1 MVYGR
6 SYNGAAGG
14 SRGAFASSGGSGAP
28 ARNAEEAARACAAA
42 FGARKAAGSNI
53 SSRSEGAASDAS
65 ASRAMSVSA
74 AMQLAKGALEGVTV
88 RLVGEISELSNK
100 PGYKAVYF
108 TVKDK
113 SASLPCMMWN
123 NRFRAAGV
131 QVAVGQLVELTGRFT
146 LYAAKGRMNFDVFSL
161 APVGEGQLRL
171 QVANLAR
178 KLSAEGLADPAR
190 KLPLPAYPL
199 IIGLVTSPR
208 GDAVHDVLRTLRR
221 RFPVARVLFS
231 GVAVEGPQAP
241 AGIVEGMRAVV
252 HAGAEVVLVVRGGGS
267 YEDLMPFNDE
277 FLARM
282 IVKCPVPV
290 VTGIGHEPDTSI
302 ADMVADVRA
311 STPTAAAEAVS
322 PARENL
328 DALFRA
334 RQGSLDTCVLRAL
347 ESCSAQVWRIASR
360 PVFCDSSALLAAS
373 AQGVDLYADR
383 LARALPASLDR
394 DRAQVDRLRERL
406 GAALPNALTSDAAA
420 VQRQSERLTRALS
433 QVVAMPASQTQRAR
447 ERLLRAMPQAC
458 ERERAA
464 LDNEQRRLRAAGRQL
479 LEPFRR
485 QAGLSA
491 AQLDALS
498 PLAVLG
504 RGYSIARDSGGG
516 VVKSVE
522 QAQAGQKLDVT
533 VSDGV
538 IECDVSGVRRADDG
552 FTGKES

>member
-1 MVYGR
+1 MAYDR

-14 SRGAFASSGGSGAP
+14 PRGVFADSGASAGP

-42 FGARKAAGSNI
+42 FGAHKAAGAN
-53 SSRSEGAASDAS
+53 AASHNREA

-199 IIGLVTSPR
+199 TIGLVTSPR

-267 YEDLMPFNDE
+267 YEDLMPFNNE

-328 DALFRA
+328 EALFDA
-334 RQGSLDTCVLRAL
+334 RHSSLDACVQRAL
-347 ESCSAQVWRIASR
+347 EGSAAQVGRFAGR
-360 PVFCDSSALLAAS
+360 PVFCDPNALLAAS
-373 AQGVDLYADR
+373 SQGVDLCADR

-394 DRAQVDRLRERL
+394 DRAQADRLRERL
-406 GAALPNALTSDAAA
+406 SSALPNALTLDVAA
-420 VQRQSERLTRALS
+420 VRRQRERLTQALS
-433 QVVAMPASQTQRAR
+433 QVLDPPTSQTQRAR
-447 ERLLRAMPQAC
+447 ERLVRVIPQAC
-458 ERERAA
+458 ERAWMS
-464 LDNEQRRLRAAGRQL
+464 LDHEQRRLRSAGCQL

-504 RGYSIARDSGGG
+504 RGYSIARDGDGG

-522 QAQAGQKLDVT
+522 QAKPGQPLDVT

-538 IECDVSGVRRADDG
+538 IECCVSGVRRAGVDDIA
-552 FTGKES
+552 

>member
-1 MVYGR
+1 
-6 SYNGAAGG
+6 
-14 SRGAFASSGGSGAP
+14 
-28 ARNAEEAARACAAA
+28 
-42 FGARKAAGSNI
+42 
-53 SSRSEGAASDAS
+53 
-65 ASRAMSVSA
+65 
-74 AMQLAKGALEGVTV
+74 MQLAKGALEGVTV

-199 IIGLVTSPR
+199 TIGLVTSPR

-328 DALFRA
+328 DALFGA
-334 RQGSLDTCVLRAL
+334 RRGSLDTCIRRAI
-347 ESCSAQVWRIASR
+347 ERSAAQVGHIASR
-360 PVFCDSSALLAAS
+360 PVFCDPNALLAAS

-383 LARALPASLDR
+383 MARALPASLDR

-406 GAALPNALTSDAAA
+406 GSALPNALTLDAAA
-420 VQRQSERLTRALS
+420 VLGVGVLDICQFFGYRRAGGFHAL
-433 QVVAMPASQTQRAR
+433 
-447 ERLLRAMPQAC
+447 AC
-458 ERERAA
+458 EVSDCRHCRRPARLNCRTDRVHDVSETLA
-464 LDNEQRRLRAAGRQL
+464 LVIQQRKNCDSTHNGSHGNADRRGQKADC
-479 LEPFRR
+479 RR
-485 QAGLSA
+485 QRGHCHAADGRNQTARLARHACYCRHSAGNFAQKVDKFA
-491 AQLDALS
+491 A
-498 PLAVLG
+498 
-504 RGYSIARDSGGG
+504 RCHY
-516 VVKSVE
+516 
-522 QAQAGQKLDVT
+522 
-533 VSDGV
+533 
-538 IECDVSGVRRADDG
+538 RADAGHDLAHCN
-552 FTGKES
+552 